1 MKSKEKV
8 MKELKKS
15 VSGITLIS
23 LVITIIIL
31 MIIAGVSIN
40 LTIGDN
46 GLFSRA
52 KEAKKLYQKEAVVEE
67 ISLKILEQQS
77 KGMNISK
84 SNLKAILSQYGTVKE
99 ENGQIMYVVQEDGS
113 IIEIQ
118 EVYTGTVIED
128 NITYIYTKEQ
138 LEEFK
143 DSVKNGNTYENQTVM
158 LMNDIDLKC
167 DEDNL
172 WDGIGT
178 EENKFSGTFDGNN
191 CTVYNVSIVG
201 NNSGI
206 YGFFN
211 HILNSTIKNLTVE
224 GETKSTIS
232 DLKISIGGIV
242 SCAYEE
248 CTIDNCCNKI
258 NIEKEQ
264 DIWSVGGIVAD
275 TWVGSYVT
283 IKNCRNESKISGG
296 NNAAGIVGIAR
307 GKTVLE
313 NCYNSGTIE
322 NFKGENV
329 GGLIARGEEKNTESI
344 IIKNC
349 YNKGMIRGRLFCGGA
364 IGALPD
370 GHILIDNFYNIGDII
385 QYGTSNVD
393 GYAYPGGCIG
403 KAFMKSTGTVINC
416 YNMAKI
422 NSQDFIAAGLV
433 CETCSSDFKII
444 NSYNYGEIEAKTRAG
459 GIAGYVSKSNNPE
472 HQMSIEIENCI
483 QAGKLIGDNGKIA
496 IIRRNMPEATI
507 KVNKTYYL
515 DTTADVSVE
524 CPDSNT
530 EDNSTSIT
538 EEYLK
543 SQQLVDELNKYVEE
557 NKVYKI
563 DDNTSV
569 ELLKWKI
576 GENGYPV
583 FE

>member
-1 MKSKEKV
+1 MKSKEKI
-8 MKELKKS
+8 MKDLKKS

-67 ISLKILEQQS
+67 ISLKILEQQR

-99 ENGQIMYVVQEDGS
+99 ENGQIISVVQENGS
-113 IIEIQ
+113 IIEIK
-118 EVYTGTVIED
+118 EVYSGTIIED

-167 DEDNL
+167 NEDNL
-172 WDGIGT
+172 WEGIGT
-178 EENKFSGTFDGNN
+178 ADSRFSGTFDGNN
-191 CTVYNVSIVG
+191 CTVYNVYLIG
-201 NNSGI
+201 NNSGV

-211 HILNSTIKNLTVE
+211 YILNSTIKNLTVE
-224 GETKSTIS
+224 GETKSTMS
-232 DLKISIGGIV
+232 DLKISIGGIA
-242 SCAYEE
+242 SSAFGE
-248 CTIDNCCNKI
+248 CTIENCCNKM

-264 DIWSVGGIVAD
+264 ATWCVGGIVSD
-275 TWVGSYVT
+275 THVGSYVD
-283 IKNCRNESKISGG
+283 IKNCRNEAKISGG
-296 NNAAGIVGIAR
+296 NNAAGIVGVAR

-322 NFKGENV
+322 NFKGENA

-349 YNKGMIRGRLFCGGA
+349 YNTGKIKGKMHCGGA
-364 IGALPD
+364 IGLAN
-370 GHILIDNFYNIGDII
+370 GYILIDNFYNIGEMI
-385 QYGTSNVD
+385 QYGTSNISGD
-393 GYAYPGGCIG
+393 AYIGGIIG
-403 KAFMKSTGTVINC
+403 LLFKDSNGIIVNC
-416 YNMAKI
+416 YNIGKI
-422 NSQDFIAAGLV
+422 NSQDFIAAGLFG
-433 CETCSSDFKII
+433 ETRSQYFEVV
-444 NSYNYGEIEAKTRAG
+444 NSYNYGEIEAKNTAG
-459 GIAGYVSKSNNPE
+459 GISAYISSGINPN
-472 HQMSIEIENCI
+472 IEIKNCI
-483 QAGKLIGDNGKIA
+483 QAGNLVCDNNKAG
-496 IIRRNMPEATI
+496 IIRRNTTAII
-507 KVNKTYYL
+507 KVEKSYYL
-515 DTTADVSVE
+515 NTTADIGVLNANS
-524 CPDSNT
+524 DT
-530 EDNSTSIT
+530 QDYSTSIT

-543 SQQLVDELNKYVEE
+543 SQQLVDELNTYVEE

-569 ELLKWKI
+569 ELSKWKI